1 MGVNNLIVHISITV
15 YDEFSKLI
23 SETQDWQTS
32 WLTNLLL
39 ELISDSFDKS
49 GSYYFVKLLEHPCC
63 ALFCSFIQQTY
74 NN

>member
-49 GSYYFVKLLEHPCC
+49 GSYYFVKLLEHPYC